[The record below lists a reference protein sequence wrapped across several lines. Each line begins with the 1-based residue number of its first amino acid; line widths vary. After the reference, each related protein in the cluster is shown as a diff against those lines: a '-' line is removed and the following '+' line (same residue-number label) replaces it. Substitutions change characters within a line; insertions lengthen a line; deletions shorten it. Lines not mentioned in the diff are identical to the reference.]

1 MKLPAAQILNL
12 KGISFSERLA
22 CSAQLRGSAIGCGV
36 LQVQG
41 TAAIRNLSRVR
52 GEIWGRASR
61 LKLMC
66 EGKSMCWL
74 AMKNLCPSQTDMHGF
89 SKQLRNQVLGLFV
102 EIKTH
107 LKKKIKK
114 EWRLHGIWFIQ

>member
-1 MKLPAAQILNL
+1 MKLPAAQILNS
-12 KGISFSERLA
+12 KGMNFSERLA

-41 TAAIRNLSRVR
+41 TAAIGNLSRVR

-61 LKLMC
+61 LNLMC

-74 AMKNLCPSQTDMHGF
+74 PMKNLCPSQTDMHGF
-89 SKQLRNQVLGLFV
+89 PKQLRNQVLGLFV
-102 EIKTH
+102 DIKTI
-107 LKKKIKK
+107 LFK
-114 EWRLHGIWFIQ
+114 